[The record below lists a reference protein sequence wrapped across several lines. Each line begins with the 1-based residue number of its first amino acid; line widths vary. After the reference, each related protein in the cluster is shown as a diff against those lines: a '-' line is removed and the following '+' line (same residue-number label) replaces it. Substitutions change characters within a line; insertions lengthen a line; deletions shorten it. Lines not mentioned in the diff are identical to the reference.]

1 MCWWGT
7 PTFLVLPHLCVCI
20 ILLYLWPLHNLVPVS
35 YFLLL
40 ILFQGFFIV
49 VIMPLISFFLLSIC
63 FFVSLS
69 LSVSLSL
76 CVCLSLSLSLSVSL
90 FLCFSLSLCP
100 SVSVSVS
107 LLFLFL
113 RYTLLLVCFINQMKT
128 VHLLWLFI
136 NFFRYFLLLLLLFL
150 LSSKHTPSINSSL
163 SFSRLLLF
171 LASLLP
177 PLSSYSGSCWYWWV
191 CGWL

>member
-1 MCWWGT
+1 
-7 PTFLVLPHLCVCI
+7 
-20 ILLYLWPLHNLVPVS
+20 
-35 YFLLL
+35 
-40 ILFQGFFIV
+40 
-49 VIMPLISFFLLSIC
+49 MPLISFFLLSIC

-76 CVCLSLSLSLSVSL
+76 CLCVCVSLCLSLSLSLSVSL

-177 PLSSYSGSCWYWWV
+177 PLSSYSGSC
-191 CGWL
+191 